1 MSFSI
6 EDILRSHGL
15 GGSNRV
21 RIIKTNTEPIEGVS
35 DGVFWYSPA
44 TTQTRIF
51 IDGKFRDPSGMQ
63 NGKPV
68 LISPNGT
75 IFELSVTDRGQITS
89 EDIGAV
95 QSYEDKLILRSPS
108 GINYE
113 IFIDQNGILSTSA
126 TSFEPSTFTVILKTP
141 KQKRFGLSVD
151 DDGRIW
157 TDQTYQSETG
167 PWVLKA
173 AGDETLSFEVTVD
186 EDGALWSTVVS
197 QKAWGVVS
205 PSNISYL
212 VEINEKGEIVTS
224 QIEDTSGI
232 DMRRRVLASPVGNYY
247 LGVNDEGAITTERT
261 SEVGKESFKMQAED
275 GTMFD
280 ISINDQA
287 GIQTKKE

>member
-15 GGSNRV
+15 GNNSRV

-68 LISPNGT
+68 LISQNGT
-75 IFELSVTDRGQITS
+75 IFELSVTDRGQITT

-95 QSYEDKLILRSPS
+95 QSYKDKLILRSPS

-167 PWVLKA
+167 PWILKA
-173 AGDETLSFEVTVD
+173 VGDESLSFEVTVD
-186 EDGALWSTVVS
+186 EDGALWSTIIS
-197 QKAWGVVS
+197 QKSWAAVS
-205 PSNISYL
+205 PNNTNYL
-212 VEINEKGEIVTS
+212 VEINDKGEIVTS
-224 QIEDTSGI
+224 PIEDITGI
-232 DMRRRVLASPVGNYY
+232 DTRKRILASPVGNYY
-247 LGVNDEGAITTERT
+247 ISVNDEGAIVTERT
-261 SEVGKESFKMQAED
+261 SEIGEESIEMQADD
-275 GTMFD
+275 GTMFKVT
-280 ISINDQA
+280 INDEA
-287 GIQTKKE
+287 GIHTEKE